1 MTQGHTLSNDNRVQV
16 LRAKVASCTKL
27 LVANGIMSYSGHVSA
42 RLPDRPDAFLIQP
55 IDTPRAGLRP
65 EHLLICDYDGVILD
79 GPKGEKA
86 PAEVALH
93 CEILR
98 ARPDVNSV
106 AHFHHDRTNSFTLV
120 EDRPL
125 LLVKNH
131 AIRWRDGIPVHS
143 DPAHVANAELGRSVA
158 RTLGDK
164 HALQIRAHGQ
174 VVTAESV
181 EAVLVDSV
189 HFVENAEAMYAAAVL
204 GRVLPLSASD
214 IESFARHFLRD
225 RHVKKLWRYYIET
238 GQASGLI
245 PSDWPLV

>member
-1 MTQGHTLSNDNRVQV
+1 MTGAEHSNVDRFVQA
-16 LRAKVASCTKL
+16 LRAKIAACTKT
-27 LVANGIMSYSGHVSA
+27 LVSEGVMTYSGHVSA
-42 RLPDRPDAFLIQP
+42 RLPDRSDAFLIQP
-55 IDTPRAGLRP
+55 IETPRAGLRP
-65 EHLLICDYDGVILD
+65 EDLLVCDYDGRVLE
-79 GPKGEKA
+79 GPAGEKP

-125 LLVKNH
+125 LVVKNH
-131 AIRWRDGIPVHS
+131 AIRWRNGIPVHE
-143 DPAHVANAELGRSVA
+143 DPAHVANAELGRNVA

-181 EAVLVDSV
+181 EAVLVDSI
-189 HFVENAEAMYAAAVL
+189 HFVENAEAHYAAAML
-204 GRVLPLSASD
+204 GRVRPLSED
-214 IESFARHFLRD
+214 DMESFARYFLRD
-225 RHVKKLWRYYIET
+225 RHIKKLWRYYVET

-245 PSDWPLV
+245 PSDWPLL